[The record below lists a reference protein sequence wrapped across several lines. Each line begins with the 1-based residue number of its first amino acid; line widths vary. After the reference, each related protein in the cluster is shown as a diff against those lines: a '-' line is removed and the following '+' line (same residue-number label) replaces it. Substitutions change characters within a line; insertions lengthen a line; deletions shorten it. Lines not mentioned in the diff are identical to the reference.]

1 MSNAGNT
8 PTGEDKNTA
17 RQTPTPTDSRT
28 TQGAQ
33 KVDNPRNQPPVP
45 PTPQNP
51 FDAER
56 AEKAEHDGAASGAA
70 NGQQQESKPDPLDPA
85 NWGPFPRG
93 DSTDPNNPYAPNRRP
108 DADRG
113 ITTGNKI
120 AWIAL
125 GFLLGVFGLLII
137 FFVSMN
143 RDVYM
148 RFQAI
153 KFTIVG
159 VILGFIA
166 EMIMFTW
173 LGGDMSMLLS
183 WSGAPMGGTT
193 GSSTGSAF

>member
-1 MSNAGNT
+1 
-8 PTGEDKNTA
+8 
-17 RQTPTPTDSRT
+17 
-28 TQGAQ
+28 
-33 KVDNPRNQPPVP
+33 
-45 PTPQNP
+45 
-51 FDAER
+51 
-56 AEKAEHDGAASGAA
+56 
-70 NGQQQESKPDPLDPA
+70 
-85 NWGPFPRG
+85 
-93 DSTDPNNPYAPNRRP
+93 
-108 DADRG
+108 
-113 ITTGNKI
+113 
-120 AWIAL
+120 
-125 GFLLGVFGLLII
+125 
-137 FFVSMN
+137 MN